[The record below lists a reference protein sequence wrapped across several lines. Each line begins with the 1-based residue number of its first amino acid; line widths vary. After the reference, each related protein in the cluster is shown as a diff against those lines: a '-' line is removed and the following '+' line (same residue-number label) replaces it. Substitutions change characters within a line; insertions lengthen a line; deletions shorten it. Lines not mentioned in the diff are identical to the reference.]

1 MSWVDELK
9 TLLGSG
15 AVITDEDTIRQCSY
29 DWWPVAQKW
38 KQQHKQPF
46 RPDVVVLPRT
56 TDEVSRLLRWA
67 SENRIPVTPRG
78 AGSGVTGAALVVR
91 GGICLDMSAMNQ
103 ILALDETNLLV
114 RVQAGTMGHILAQE
128 LNRQGLT
135 LNHSPQSLERSS
147 VGGWVATR
155 ATGQFSSRWGGI
167 EDLAA
172 AFTVVLATGEI
183 VETRLVPRAAIGP
196 DLRHVFIGSEGILG
210 VVTEVTLKVFP
221 LAEHCILEALAFPNL
236 ESGLLVMRRIMQAGL
251 RPFLVRFYD
260 ENETRYAMRDKAFT
274 GCAMFLGFEG
284 MRGVAEAEY
293 QAALTMCRAEG
304 GQLLGSTPVDEWMER
319 RFDFSTIEGVL
330 ARPGGIA
337 ETIEIAHLW
346 SKILDTYHRLKGALE
361 PLTSEQLGHFSHVY
375 SQGTSL
381 YMIVFGEADDDA
393 AAEQRLLA
401 IWDAAMRSCLE
412 TGAAISHHHGIGLAR
427 RRFLRQE
434 LSSSAVVLERIKAA
448 LDPADIMNPGKLIFD

>member
-1 MSWVDELK
+1 MSWLDELK
-9 TLLGSG
+9 QWLGSD
-15 AVITDEDTIRQCSY
+15 AVKTDENTIRECSY

-46 RPDVVVLPRT
+46 RPDAVVQPRT
-56 TDEVSRLLRWA
+56 TDDVSRLLRWA

-78 AGSGVTGAALVVR
+78 AGSGVTGAALAVR
-91 GGICLDMSAMNQ
+91 GGICLDTSAMNR
-103 ILALDETNLLV
+103 IVALDETNLLV
-114 RVQAGTMGHILAQE
+114 TVQAGTLGHVLAQV
-128 LNRQGLT
+128 LNQQGYT

-172 AFTVVLATGEI
+172 AFTVVLPTGEI

-196 DLRHVFIGSEGILG
+196 DLRHVFIGSEGTLG
-210 VVTEVTLKVFP
+210 VVTEVTLKIFP
-221 LAEHCILEALAFPNL
+221 LAEHRVLEALTFPNI

-260 ENETRYAMRDKAFT
+260 ENEARYAMRDKAFA

-284 MRGVAEAEY
+284 LRGVAEAEHH
-293 QAALTMCRAEG
+293 AALTMCKAEG
-304 GQLLGSTPVDEWMER
+304 GQPLGSPAAEEWMER
-319 RFDFSTIEGVL
+319 RFDFSTIESTL
-330 ARPGGIA
+330 ARSGGIA
-337 ETIEIAHLW
+337 ETIEVAHFW
-346 SKILDTYHRLKGALE
+346 SSIRDTYHRLKAALE

-375 SQGTSL
+375 PQGTSL
-381 YMIVFGEADDDA
+381 YMIVFDQAADDA
-393 AAEQRLLA
+393 AAEHRLLA
-401 IWDAAMRSCLE
+401 IWDAAMRVCLE

-427 RRFLRQE
+427 RQFLRQE
-434 LSSSAVVLERIKAA
+434 LTTSAVVLERIKAA
-448 LDPADIMNPGKLIFD
+448 MDPANIMNPGKLIFD